1 MPLTDLQLS
10 VLKIL
15 KPFRT
20 EKTFIGGGAALNQK
34 WARVSNDLDIF
45 DDRRHVLPKK
55 VEPELEKLK
64 EVGFS
69 MEIVNKD
76 EWMVEA
82 ILRKYGFETKI
93 QWMDEP
99 ETSKR
104 FFPAVLDEEFG
115 YRLHQAD
122 AAVNTVLCASRR
134 NSAARDAVDL
144 VNIVRNYAPLG
155 PMVWALAAKDV
166 AATPPQMVRD
176 IRRNVFGYSRSSH
189 RARAGD
195 ARRCAGRSRSGPR
208 SRRGLMLHLMMP
220 LASLPGSSCVNN
232 DVLHFREP
240 LSLHFPVPK
249 SPGLFD
255 TGGSESRWQV
265 AAGGPATRSPA
276 RSISISRS

>member
-34 WARVSNDLDIF
+34 WARVSDDLDIF
-45 DDRRHVLPKK
+45 DDRRRVLPKK

-64 EVGFS
+64 EAGFS
-69 MEIVNKD
+69 IEIVNKD

-122 AAVNTVLCASRR
+122 AAVNKVLCASRR

-166 AATPPQMVRD
+166 AATPPQIVRD
-176 IRRNVFGYSRSSH
+176 IRKNVFGYADDEI
-189 RARAGD
+189 RAVRIE
-195 ARRCAGRSRSGPR
+195 
-208 SRRGLMLHLMMP
+208 H
-220 LASLPGSSCVNN
+220 
-232 DVLHFREP
+232 E
-240 LSLHFPVPK
+240 
-249 SPGLFD
+249 
-255 TGGSESRWQV
+255 Q
-265 AAGGPATRSPA
+265 ATRDDVRAVLDPA
-276 RSISISRS
+276 LDRAAAYCEDRAPAELLGRLFVNSEETPVEADADALERGEAVARQIKDFGVLPTIQG